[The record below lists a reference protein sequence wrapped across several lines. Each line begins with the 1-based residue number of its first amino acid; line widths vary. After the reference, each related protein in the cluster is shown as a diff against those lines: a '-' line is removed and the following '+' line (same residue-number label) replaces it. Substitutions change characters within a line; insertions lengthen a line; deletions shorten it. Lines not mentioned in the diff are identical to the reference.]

1 MSIYNGKQAFNEVVI
16 NCAPTTSKK
25 PLSIIHNTTVAKQ
38 TKGRFTGP
46 VDVSAAIAVVWL
58 LLIVLCPEILCC
70 SRLPSSD

>member
-25 PLSIIHNTTVAKQ
+25 PLSIIHNTTVSKQ
-38 TKGRFTGP
+38 TKVRFA

>member
-38 TKGRFTGP
+38 TKVRFT

-58 LLIVLCPEILCC
+58 
-70 SRLPSSD
+70 